1 MKLGLTVE
9 YQAFT
14 GGGGRDTVVENAE
27 LGFIT
32 RLQLM
37 Y

>member
-1 MKLGLTVE
+1 ME

-14 GGGGRDTVVENAE
+14 GGGGQDTVAENNE

-32 RLQLM
+32 RLQLN